1 LVWRLVQFLAGLS
14 EQTAKVA
21 LFVAASSHI
30 AYALLAFEVPQALR
44 LASGR
49 VFSRMIDLTK

>member
-1 LVWRLVQFLAGLS
+1 
-14 EQTAKVA
+14 VA

-30 AYALLAFEVPQALR
+30 AYALLAFELPQALR